1 MRFFREISLIRMHED
16 LFLHN
21 VKSLIPLNHFHITV
35 YLLSGLCVYNV
46 FILCARARV
55 CVCARTSCFQQNTMA
70 NVSCHI
76 LILTNYANL
85 GLIQLFSIIKAVS
98 FKLQQSSILRGKI
111 NLSF

>member
-1 MRFFREISLIRMHED
+1 MRFFYEISLICMHED

-55 CVCARTSCFQQNTMA
+55 CVRA
-70 NVSCHI
+70 HI
-76 LILTNYANL
+76 LLSTEHNGKRQLSYSDSDKLCKPRPNPIILYN
-85 GLIQLFSIIKAVS
+85 
-98 FKLQQSSILRGKI
+98 
-111 NLSF
+111 